1 MAGFGGRDA
10 FLGKP
15 GLKWQ
20 LAPNPLVALDLGCSL
35 PSMTVMGDALPLLC
49 PAPSSCCPVHS
60 AANLAQTCLFP
71 SPGCLNMCIMPSI
84 LNTFITTYKHHG
96 VSSSATVIFRA
107 AFQAH
112 PHCVDTDLKI
122 HIPLSPARWDM

>member
-49 PAPSSCCPVHS
+49 PD
-60 AANLAQTCLFP
+60 QLFP
-71 SPGCLNMCIMPSI
+71 LPLTLNPVTNSSVSKGS
-84 LNTFITTYKHHG
+84 FITMSCGHPD
-96 VSSSATVIFRA
+96 TV
-107 AFQAH
+107 
-112 PHCVDTDLKI
+112 T
-122 HIPLSPARWDM
+122 